1 MQPLLQATVISIGA
15 GLTTAWWLAIR
26 THTAADALRIAALFI
41 LVGAVA
47 IALYEYL
54 AWKRRLKRGSNS
66 HHPANTIH
74 WRFTSLRRL
83 LSPTPDTSARR
94 LAPQRELIAAIRTVS
109 LAALTPLLEKN
120 ASKTLTTDV
129 PIMFSMSRLVV
140 LAFAIGMMRQLWAVG
155 IVGWPDATLSIS
167 VVLAL
172 PILGALERATPEQV
186 VDVTKALIGKLGV
199 GEITLGAR
207 QAEPVS

>member
-1 MQPLLQATVISIGA
+1 MQPLLQAAVISVGA

-26 THTAADALRIAALFI
+26 THSAADALRIGTLVI

-54 AWKRRLKRGSNS
+54 AWKRRLNG
-66 HHPANTIH
+66 P
-74 WRFTSLRRL
+74 RRL
-83 LSPTPDTSARR
+83 GNGNIWRQGITIAR
-94 LAPQRELIAAIRTVS
+94 QRELIAAIRTVS
-109 LAALTPLLEKN
+109 LAAVTPLLEKN
-120 ASKTLTTDV
+120 AVKTLTTDV

-155 IVGWPDATLSIS
+155 IVGWPEATLSIS
-167 VVLAL
+167 IVLAL

-186 VDVTKALIGKLGV
+186 VEVTKSLIGKLGV
-199 GEITLGAR
+199 GEITLSAR
-207 QAEPVS
+207 QAESVS

>member
-1 MQPLLQATVISIGA
+1 MQPLLQATVISVGA

-26 THTAADALRIAALFI
+26 THSAADALRIAALFI

-54 AWKRRLKRGSNS
+54 AWKRRLHG
-66 HHPANTIH
+66 
-74 WRFTSLRRL
+74 
-83 LSPTPDTSARR
+83 SARR
-94 LAPQRELIAAIRTVS
+94 LARQRELIAAIRTLS

-120 ASKTLTTDV
+120 AIKTLTTDV

-155 IVGWPDATLSIS
+155 IVGWPEATLSIS

-207 QAEPVS
+207 QAEPVSLSS

>member
-1 MQPLLQATVISIGA
+1 MTPIPQATVISIGA

-26 THTAADALRIAALFI
+26 THTAADALRIAALVI
-41 LVGAVA
+41 LVGAGA

-54 AWKRRLKRGSNS
+54 AWKRRLNG
-66 HHPANTIH
+66 P
-74 WRFTSLRRL
+74 
-83 LSPTPDTSARR
+83 ARR
-94 LAPQRELIAAIRTVS
+94 IAPQRELIAAIRTVS

-120 ASKTLTTDV
+120 AIKTLTTDV

-186 VDVTKALIGKLGV
+186 VDVTKALIGTLGV

-207 QAEPVS
+207 QAEPVSLSS

>member
-1 MQPLLQATVISIGA
+1 MTPIPQATVISVGA

-54 AWKRRLKRGSNS
+54 AWKRRLYGS
-66 HHPANTIH
+66 P
-74 WRFTSLRRL
+74 
-83 LSPTPDTSARR
+83 RR
-94 LAPQRELIAAIRTVS
+94 LAPQRELIAVIRTVS

-120 ASKTLTTDV
+120 AIKTLTTDL

-207 QAEPVS
+207 QAEPVSLSS